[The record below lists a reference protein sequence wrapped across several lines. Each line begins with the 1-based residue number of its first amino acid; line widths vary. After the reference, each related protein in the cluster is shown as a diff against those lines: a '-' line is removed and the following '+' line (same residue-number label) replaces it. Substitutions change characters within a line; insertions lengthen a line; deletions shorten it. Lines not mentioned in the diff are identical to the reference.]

1 MKSSL
6 TLARPLLIVF
16 VAFTGFFV
24 AGKNILAKWG
34 MDQDVA
40 IVGNIIVFV
49 LVFISFLLMVRS
61 VRSSN
66 PQAFVRAMYL
76 SFLLKFFALAIAAFV
91 YIQIAKKDVNK
102 PALFACM
109 GLYLV
114 YTVLE
119 VGTLMKVLK
128 EKKNA

>member
-6 TLARPLLIVF
+6 SLARPLLIFFVVF
-16 VAFTGFFV
+16 SGFFV
-24 AGKNILAKWG
+24 AGKNLLAKWG
-34 MDQDVA
+34 MDQNVA
-40 IVGNIIVFV
+40 IIGNIIVFALV
-49 LVFISFLLMVRS
+49 LVSFLLLVRS

-66 PQAFVRAMYL
+66 PQAFVRAMYM
-76 SFLLKFFALAIAAFV
+76 SFLVKFFVLAIAAFV
-91 YIQIAKKDVNK
+91 YIQITKKDVNK

-114 YTVLE
+114 YTILE
-119 VGTLMKVLK
+119 VRTLMKVLK

>member
-6 TLARPLLIVF
+6 SLARPLLLVF
-16 VAFTGFFV
+16 IAMSAFFI
-24 AGKNILAKWG
+24 AGKNMLAKWG

-40 IVGNIIVFV
+40 IIGNIIVFV
-49 LVFISFLLMVRS
+49 LVLISFLVMVKS

-66 PQAFVRAMYL
+66 AQAFVRAMYL
-76 SFLLKFFALAIAAFV
+76 SFLVKFFALAIAAFV
-91 YIQIAKKDVNK
+91 YIQMVKENVNK

-109 GLYLV
+109 GLYII
-114 YTVLE
+114 YTILE

>member
-6 TLARPLLIVF
+6 SLARPLLVVF
-16 VAFTGFFV
+16 IAISGFFV
-24 AGKNILAKWG
+24 AGKNMLAKWG
-34 MDQDVA
+34 MDQNVA
-40 IVGNIIVFV
+40 IVGNIIVFALV
-49 LVFISFLLMVRS
+49 LISFLLLVRS

-66 PQAFVRAMYL
+66 PQAFVRAMYM

-91 YIQIAKKDVNK
+91 YIQITKKDVNK

-109 GLYLV
+109 GLYII
-114 YTVLE
+114 YTILE